1 MEECIFCKMFSGE
14 IETRKVYEDEDVL
27 GVLDIQPRFDRGQC
41 LVIHRRHVEQ
51 FYELEDEELARLF
64 RGVKAVASK
73 IKEVFNP
80 PFVSLFS
87 RGVAISMHAH
97 IIVYPSTGEGPM
109 ERIMAG
115 FLAAEEIRRISPGE
129 LDEIAEK
136 LRGVG

>member
-64 RGVKAVASK
+64 KGVKAVASK

-97 IIVYPSTGEGPM
+97 IIVHPSTGEGPM